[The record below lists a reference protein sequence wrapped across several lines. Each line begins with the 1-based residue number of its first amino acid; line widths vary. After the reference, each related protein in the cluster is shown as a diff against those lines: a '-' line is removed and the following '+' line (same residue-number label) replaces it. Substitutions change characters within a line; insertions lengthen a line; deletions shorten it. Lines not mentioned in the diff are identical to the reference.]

1 MRFDARAWMDRFIRF
16 WRGSLQLRTIII
28 TVVLSGIAVTIIGVY
43 ISTSVR
49 TNLFDSRTDQIV
61 AESSRATLSGPGG
74 LRHLGRALDR
84 PGPRGRAGV
93 GEHGDRT
100 LVDRIARGR

>member
-1 MRFDARAWMDRFIRF
+1 MRFDARAWVDRFVRF

-49 TNLFDSRTDQIV
+49 TNLFESRQDQIV
-61 AESSRATLSGPGG
+61 AESSRATL
-74 LRHLGRALDR
+74 
-84 PGPRGRAGV
+84 RAGNSDAAK
-93 GEHGDRT
+93 GRRRRT
-100 LVDRIARGR
+100 LFPEGSAAQRVRKARSNPNRPA